1 MQHKIAFFAAIN
13 HNYDHKQQALKNR
26 HHGRTGRGGGG
37 GEGGSSPPKILGNSD
52 FLGSK
57 RKFGQR
63 MFLKTSSCL
72 LNYFEDLNI
81 NLKSA

>member
-1 MQHKIAFFAAIN
+1 MRHKIAFFAAIN

-26 HHGRTGRGGGG
+26 NHRRRGREG
-37 GEGGSSPPKILGNSD
+37 GEGGSSPAKILGNSD

-57 RKFGQR
+57 RKFGQS
-63 MFLKTSSCL
+63 MFLKTSPCL